1 MNNIKRFL
9 RHNLEDYSV
18 ISVKRILPFVFI
30 LCFFTVCL
38 ASASFAQTVLI
49 GVDQNVSA
57 GLLQSSATMH
67 LRGAGGATIN
77 CGSVSVSASGG
88 KLKAGDRLLS
98 FPVEVSAKA
107 PVVWKNHPYRGALRL
122 VKASG
127 GFTVV
132 NVIDIESYLKGVLKM
147 EVNPGWPMEA
157 LKAQAVVA
165 RTYALR
171 NRGKHGSS
179 GFDLCSGPHCQV
191 YRGVNAEDPRL
202 SKAVDLTKG
211 QVLQCR
217 GTLAVTPYHSDSG
230 GHTADVSDVWSGSY
244 PYLRGV
250 AEPFDYESPYSFWKV
265 EIPLGQIQ
273 NTLAK
278 KGWGVGTLTGVSVH
292 STDQAGRVV
301 MVRVT
306 GSAGQRLIKASH
318 FRLAIGGSRLRSTN
332 FSIGTQNVGDGRG
345 ASVPASVAGDSDV
358 LNVSDEALLT
368 KLTREGVFTA
378 DELMDMLMYP
388 DKRAAYLRKALRRQ
402 SGCQETT
409 SASSAGATS
418 SGSGMIVFSGKGWGH
433 GVGMSQWG
441 SKALAEHG
449 WDYRRILEHYYP
461 GTSLH

>member
-1 MNNIKRFL
+1 M
-9 RHNLEDYSV
+9 V
-18 ISVKRILPFVFI
+18 I
-30 LCFFTVCL
+30 LCFFTVCM
-38 ASASFAQTVLI
+38 ASAAFAQTILI
-49 GVDQNVSA
+49 GVDQNVSS
-57 GLLQSSATMH
+57 GLLHSSATMH
-67 LRGAGGATIN
+67 LRGAGGAAID
-77 CGSVSVSASGG
+77 CGSVSVSVSGG
-88 KLKAGDRLLS
+88 KLKAGGRSLN

-107 PVVWKNHPYRGALRL
+107 PLVWKDHPYRGALRL
-122 VKASG
+122 VKAPG

-132 NVIDIESYLKGVLKM
+132 NVIDVESYLKGVLKM

-202 SKAVDLTKG
+202 SKAVDLTRG
-211 QVLQCR
+211 QVLQYN
-217 GTLAVTPYHSDSG
+217 GALAVTPYHSDSG

-244 PYLRGV
+244 TYLRGV
-250 AEPFDYESPYSFWKV
+250 AEPFDYESPYSFWKA
-265 EIPLGQIQ
+265 EIPLVQIQ
-273 NTLAK
+273 KALAK
-278 KGWGVGTLTGVSVH
+278 KGWGVGTLTSVSVH

-301 MVRVT
+301 TVRVT

-332 FSIGTQNVGDGRG
+332 FRMGTQNVGGGCD
-345 ASVPASVAGDSDV
+345 ASDSASFAGDPDV

-368 KLTREGVFTA
+368 KLTREGVFTT
-378 DELMDMLMYP
+378 DELMEMLIHP
-388 DKRAAYLRKALRRQ
+388 DKRAAYLRIALGRQ
-402 SGCQETT
+402 SGCQDAPA
-409 SASSAGATS
+409 ASPPRAIS
-418 SGSGMIVFSGKGWGH
+418 SGGGSVVFSGKGWGH

-441 SKALAEHG
+441 SKSLAEHG

-461 GTSLH
+461 GTLLIGAGK